1 MNKNMIL
8 GYLVGPIGIGI
19 LSLISL
25 PILTWFYSV
34 DDIGK
39 ISMLQMTS
47 SLFVLLFCLGLD

>member
-47 SLFVLLFCLGLD
+47 SLFVLLFCLGLY